1 MELDP
6 RTFIITTTFA
16 AFVMTVVFFAQG
28 RSFPKSIGG
37 FKTWGHGLVA
47 TTAAAALIS
56 GRNYIPDLLSVV
68 FGNALMVIG
77 LWLML
82 VAASIFLVRPIPW
95 RSPLLCLIVIVIA
108 MGCTTTLADPHQLRT
123 AVGSGVNAWLFGML
137 LWIMFNSRNSSQFQF
152 GSYFTGCCAFIIS
165 LVCLVR
171 LVTVLMGEHDGLLAS
186 TLMQRI
192 YLVSF
197 SLGVL
202 LVSIGF
208 SIMGHEKLVEN
219 YRGLAIR
226 DELTGL
232 YNRRFF
238 ARTAELS
245 ITQAARYGRKL
256 SLLLLDVD
264 NFKRINDTYGHAAGD
279 AVLQDIA
286 SLMRKNF
293 READLYARYG
303 GEEFIALINEAEFSD
318 AQKLA
323 ERMRQQ
329 IEDRR
334 VNFNGHAIT
343 YSASFGI
350 AQLCSGE
357 SLQQSTARADQA
369 LYAAKGEGKNRV
381 RVHCFGTAYPEG
393 V

>member
-1 MELDP
+1 
-6 RTFIITTTFA
+6 
-16 AFVMTVVFFAQG
+16 
-28 RSFPKSIGG
+28 
-37 FKTWGHGLVA
+37 
-47 TTAAAALIS
+47 
-56 GRNYIPDLLSVV
+56 
-68 FGNALMVIG
+68 MVIG